1 MYLSEHTHNTIK
13 SSRVKDPFRAQERP
27 MDFNVIKNEKF
38 TDKLSGYTLQL
49 AFEKLP
55 LVEFWCSIKEEY
67 PQLPEKDVKIHLCT
81 ATDVN

>member
-1 MYLSEHTHNTIK
+1 MHGCK
-13 SSRVKDPFRAQERP
+13 RVIQSTKYTNVFE
-27 MDFNVIKNEKF
+27 FNRIQKITGMV
-38 TDKLSGYTLQL
+38 SGSIFQL
-49 AFEKLP
+49 TFKKLP